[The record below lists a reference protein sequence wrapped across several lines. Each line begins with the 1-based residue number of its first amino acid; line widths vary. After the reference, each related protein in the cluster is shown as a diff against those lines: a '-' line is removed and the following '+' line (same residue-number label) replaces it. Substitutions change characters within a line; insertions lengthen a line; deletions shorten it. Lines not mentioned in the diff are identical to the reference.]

1 MEPRF
6 SAHARQRMEER
17 LIDEAEVVEILAGP
31 ADTAVTED
39 RPDRRSIIG
48 TTSAGRVLRVV
59 VAEPEPLVVITVMEL
74 RAVPRR

>member
-1 MEPRF
+1 MEARF

-31 ADTAVTED
+31 ADTTVTED

-48 TTSAGRVLRVV
+48 TTAAGRVLRVV

>member
-39 RPDRRSIIG
+39 RPMVNHRHYLCRPGPSG
-48 TTSAGRVLRVV
+48 CGR
-59 VAEPEPLVVITVMEL
+59 
-74 RAVPRR
+74 